1 MKSCEE
7 ENFKRDL
14 LDKFPVNKPR
24 ELAKKHPESD
34 FSRFYGMAASLPIG
48 DPERASR
55 FNATSKALTHVRTEL
70 ELELVR
76 KQWKGETINGRPF
89 CDELSVLSLDDSS
102 TSLSRVTPSVA
113 RISNKTPVLET
124 IEEQCPHR
132 NDEDNRFLLRHI
144 CEKLNML
151 EMDMKEK
158 LNMLE
163 KDMKE
168 IKYFLKNSK

>member
-1 MKSCEE
+1 MNINSSLRSIAIDAIMKSCEE

-89 CDELSVLSLDDSS
+89 DELSVLSLDDSS
-102 TSLSRVTPSVA
+102 TSLSNVRTELELELV
-113 RISNKTPVLET
+113 RKQWKGET
-124 IEEQCPHR
+124 INGRPF
-132 NDEDNRFLLRHI
+132 DELSVLSLDDSSTSGDSI
-144 CEKLNML
+144 CCQ
-151 EMDMKEK
+151 D
-158 LNMLE
+158 
-163 KDMKE
+163 
-168 IKYFLKNSK
+168 LK

>member
-1 MKSCEE
+1 M
-7 ENFKRDL
+7 
-14 LDKFPVNKPR
+14 
-24 ELAKKHPESD
+24 
-34 FSRFYGMAASLPIG
+34 
-48 DPERASR
+48 
-55 FNATSKALTHVRTEL
+55 T
-70 ELELVR
+70 
-76 KQWKGETINGRPF
+76 
-89 CDELSVLSLDDSS
+89 VLHL
-102 TSLSRVTPSVA
+102 VTPSVA

-163 KDMKE
+163 MDMKEKLNMLEKDMKE

>member
-1 MKSCEE
+1 MEGPSMSYPCSP
-7 ENFKRDL
+7 L
-14 LDKFPVNKPR
+14 
-24 ELAKKHPESD
+24 
-34 FSRFYGMAASLPIG
+34 M
-48 DPERASR
+48 
-55 FNATSKALTHVRTEL
+55 T
-70 ELELVR
+70 
-76 KQWKGETINGRPF
+76 
-89 CDELSVLSLDDSS
+89 VLHL
-102 TSLSRVTPSVA
+102 VTPSVA